1 MIIIVSANCRASL
14 EAVEKEN
21 FKQYFDNRIA
31 EINNTLL
38 IQKTNDKGHVKQTLS
53 ELSNELETVAR
64 QILIT
69 F

>member
-1 MIIIVSANCRASL
+1 MSANCRASL

>member
-1 MIIIVSANCRASL
+1 MSANCRASL

-38 IQKTNDKGHVKQTLS
+38 IQKRMIKDTLS
-53 ELSNELETVAR
+53 ETLSESNELETAAM

>member
-1 MIIIVSANCRASL
+1 MSANCRASL

-53 ELSNELETVAR
+53 KLSNELETVAR

>member
-53 ELSNELETVAR
+53 ELSNELETVSR